1 MKTLKFLPT
10 LFVVFLA
17 LMVNSCSVIEGIF
30 KMGVGVGIFIT
41 VAVIVI
47 IVVLLLRIGKGR
59 N

>member
-1 MKTLKFLPT
+1 MKTINFLPA

-17 LMVNSCSVIEGIF
+17 LMVNSCRVIGGIF
-30 KMGVGVGIFIT
+30 EVGMGVGIFIA
-41 VAVIVI
+41 VAVIVL